1 MIYRGSMAGL
11 CVPLSTLRPVPRGTT
26 RMTRGQH
33 DSLLLCCEGL
43 SPFTPYR
50 FLTAHW
56 FTLNRLAEEERL
68 RSSRPRRTRYSA
80 LQAHHRMRHES
91 ACAGATKDP
100 SVGQCVCA
108 EHNVRSWHAGV
119 GEDLRSAGNRG
130 RHNLIPIYATT
141 PGCMQP
147 AAIDRQK

>member
-1 MIYRGSMAGL
+1 MAGL

-56 FTLNRLAEEERL
+56 FTLLHVLREALARQCYPKTALFEPRPIPYRDRLCR
-68 RSSRPRRTRYSA
+68 RFSPTRFMIRRRRTWF
-80 LQAHHRMRHES
+80 
-91 ACAGATKDP
+91 T
-100 SVGQCVCA
+100 
-108 EHNVRSWHAGV
+108 
-119 GEDLRSAGNRG
+119 
-130 RHNLIPIYATT
+130 
-141 PGCMQP
+141 
-147 AAIDRQK
+147 

>member
-1 MIYRGSMAGL
+1 MLERRRHPTRSAY
-11 CVPLSTLRPVPRGTT
+11 PRH
-26 RMTRGQH
+26 QKAW
-33 DSLLLCCEGL
+33 
-43 SPFTPYR
+43 P
-50 FLTAHW
+50 
-56 FTLNRLAEEERL
+56 NRLAEEERL

-119 GEDLRSAGNRG
+119 GEDLRSAGNGG

-141 PGCMQP
+141 PSFERVIGTP
-147 AAIDRQK
+147 VLPENSTY